1 MDSPV
6 LHDAIFQLGAISGDP
21 TLTNECLLRRMT
33 QVIARGTGVEAAAI
47 AVFENGIEQ
56 APSQIKSIGHWPD
69 AEADRASDDHDPSA
83 GERAIMALVRQ
94 LSRER
99 FSTGEFVG
107 EAAGRCERIYSEF
120 HRSMRL
126 VDHALAVFRR
136 DDGAEC
142 VIVVRSAPNAEPL
155 GRDTLT
161 LGAIMATAAAQCWAS
176 VWHREPAWMVTL
188 SASSRRVLE
197 NLLEGCDDDQIA
209 ERTGLTYHSVRAH
222 LKRIF
227 RDAGVR
233 SRLHLIQQCRS
244 GSRGSSHEPAPAPQ
258 VRPTLPIVTTTRPR
272 GVFARTG

>member
-6 LHDAIFQLGAISGDP
+6 LFDAIFQLGSISGDP
-21 TLTNECLLRRMT
+21 TLTNECLLRRVA
-33 QVIARGTGVEAAAI
+33 QVIVRGTGVEAAAL

-56 APSQIKSIGHWPD
+56 TPSLVRSIGHWPD
-69 AEADRASDDHDPSA
+69 FEADRASDDHDPAA
-83 GERAIMALVRQ
+83 GERSILGLVRQ

-99 FSTGEFVG
+99 FSAGEFVG
-107 EAAGRCERIYSEF
+107 EGQRRCERVYSEF
-120 HRSMRL
+120 HRPMRL

-136 DDGAEC
+136 DDGVEC
-142 VIVVRSAPNAEPL
+142 VIVIRSAPNAEPL
-155 GRDTLT
+155 GRDTLA

-176 VWHREPAWMVTL
+176 AWRREPVWMATL

-244 GSRGSSHEPAPAPQ
+244 VSRGVAETPAAI
-258 VRPTLPIVTTTRPR
+258 RPTLPIVTVNPTRPR
-272 GVFARTG
+272 GVLARTG